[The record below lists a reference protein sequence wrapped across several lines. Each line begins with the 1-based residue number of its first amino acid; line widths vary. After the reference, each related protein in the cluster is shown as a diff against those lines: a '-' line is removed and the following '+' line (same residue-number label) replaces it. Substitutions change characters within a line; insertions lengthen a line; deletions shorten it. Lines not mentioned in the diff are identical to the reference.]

1 MNCAASFGY
10 TRTLMSQRFENP
22 LTFRTLYE
30 SPNVRLQ
37 DYCCRI
43 GRSGPAAEEYSSANE
58 IVLMRRG
65 AFCQHYGRRSVMA
78 DVNQAVFFSK
88 GVVYRVSHPADCGDR
103 GVVFAP
109 SPNMLRDLLRELDPA
124 SDDRPEQPFPFTAG
138 PCDAGAFWRHYELAR
153 RLRSEATD
161 PIWAEVTSLQLVA
174 GLLEAAFAQHG
185 LLRKPRRKD
194 TIADHIDRVEAAKSY
209 LATRLGERLTLDDVA
224 GSAGASPFHLARI
237 FQQRTGMPVHRYL
250 VCLRLRAALEQLAE
264 GVDDLTALAFELGF
278 ASHSHFTTAFRREFG
293 HTPSEVRHASVR
305 RLREMSK
312 NLKV

>member
-1 MNCAASFGY
+1 
-10 TRTLMSQRFENP
+10 MSQRFENP

-30 SPNVRLQ
+30 SPNIRLQ

-78 DVNQAVFFSK
+78 DVNQAVYFSK
-88 GVVYRVSHPADCGDR
+88 GVAYRVSHPADCGDR

-109 SPNMLRDLLRELDPA
+109 SPNTLSDMLRELDPA
-124 SDDRPEQPFPFTAG
+124 SDDRPEQPFPFAAG
-138 PCDAGAFWRHYELAR
+138 PCDAGVFWRHYELAR
-153 RLRSEATD
+153 RLQSESAD
-161 PIWAEVTSLQLVA
+161 PIWAEVTSLQLITD
-174 GLLEAAFAQHG
+174 LLEAAFAQHG
-185 LLRKPRRKD
+185 MPRKPRRKD
-194 TIADHIDRVEAAKSY
+194 TVSDHIDRVEAAKSY
-209 LATRLGERLTLDDVA
+209 LATCLGERLTLDDVA
-224 GSAGASPFHLARI
+224 GAAGASPFHLARI

-264 GVDDLTALAFELGF
+264 GADDLTALAFELGF
-278 ASHSHFTTAFRREFG
+278 ASHSHFSAAFRREFG
-293 HTPSEVRHASVR
+293 HTPSEVRRASVR
-305 RLREMSK
+305 KLREMSK